1 MRIFKKY
8 VYTVTALVLAAGAF
22 IFSCGFALWVPRGV
36 TVNGVSVGGMT
47 YGAAYSLLRLRTE
60 EELRG
65 RRLEICADGRTF
77 DFVFPE
83 ITYGEE
89 FMSALRG
96 ARRGESII
104 SPPTYRLADEEMA
117 ISRICARC
125 ERPPEEPKVIF
136 NPTGAP
142 FTVEA
147 GREGRTVDV
156 KKLRADIARSLGGAF
171 ERVYVAFNYIP
182 PALSEGQIERDTA
195 LLSSFTTG
203 FDGSAAERAH
213 NIALAAEKLNGRV
226 IAAGEVLSF
235 NGAVGARTAANGFK
249 IAKIISGG
257 RFVDGYGG
265 GVCQVSTTL
274 YNAALLA
281 GLEIVEYHPHSLL
294 VSYVPP
300 SRDAMVSGDYFDLRI
315 KNPSPVP
322 VYIRAFASS
331 DSVTFRL
338 YGRSDGFSYAFSSE
352 VSAVIP
358 SPEPVTVEGDEDR
371 VISYAKE
378 GAESACYLIKSKDG
392 KEEKILLRKDKY
404 LSVAEI
410 RQVRRGNGGEKQGKT
425 AEGRGGAGADV
436 RGGAQNAA

>member
-1 MRIFKKY
+1 MKIFKKT
-8 VYTVTALVLAAGAF
+8 VCTVTALVLAAGAF

-36 TVNGVSVGGMT
+36 SVNGVGVGGMT
-47 YGAAYSLLRLRTE
+47 YRAAYALLRLKAE
-60 EELRG
+60 EELKG
-65 RRLEICADGRTF
+65 KRLEICADGRIY
-77 DFVFPE
+77 DFIFPE
-83 ITYGEE
+83 IIYEE
-89 FMSALRG
+89 RFMSALRG
-96 ARRGESII
+96 AKRGESVI
-104 SPPTYRLADEEMA
+104 SPPTYRLADEDMA
-117 ISRICARC
+117 IARICALC
-125 ERPPEEPKVIF
+125 ERRSEEPKVIF
-136 NPTGAP
+136 NATGAP

-147 GREGRTVDV
+147 GRDGRTVDV

-171 ERVYVAFNYIP
+171 GKVYVSFNYFSP
-182 PALSEGQIERDTA
+182 QLTEEQIARDTA
-195 LLSSFTTG
+195 LISSFTTR
-203 FDGSAAERAH
+203 FDGSAEDRAH

-294 VSYVPP
+294 VCYVPP

-322 VYIRAFASS
+322 VYIRASASS
-331 DSVTFRL
+331 DSVTFKL

-378 GAESACYLIKSKDG
+378 GAESVCYLIKKKDG

-410 RQVRRGNGGEKQGKT
+410 RQVKRGDGGQDKQKDSRRGEIQG
-425 AEGRGGAGADV
+425 
-436 RGGAQNAA
+436 AA